1 MSTVL
6 VTGGTGFVGAWT
18 IATLLQAGHEV
29 RTTVRDARRAP
40 DVLAMLRRADV
51 ARAET
56 VSFVTADLTQD
67 AGWREAA
74 SGCEFVLHVASPFPA
89 GVPADEQ
96 ELIVPARDGTL
107 RVLRAAREAGV
118 RRVVMTSSFAAV
130 GYGHPP
136 LTRPFDE
143 RDWTDPD
150 GPAVQPYM
158 KSKTLAER
166 AAWDF
171 VARQGGGL
179 ELVALNPV
187 GIFGPVL
194 GRDYSTSIGMV
205 AALLAGTMRA
215 VPRLYFGM
223 VDVRDYA
230 DLQLRAMTNPAA
242 AGERFIAVAGD
253 LVSFHDIAAILR
265 RRLGAEAAR
274 VPRWQMP
281 DALVKLA
288 ARWRPALRAVVP
300 QLGIRRPA
308 SADKARRRLGWQPRA
323 YEETIVDTARSLLR
337 AP

>member
-29 RTTVRDARRAP
+29 RTTIRDARRAP
-40 DVLAMLRRADV
+40 DVLAMLRRAGV
-51 ARAET
+51 ARAEA

-67 AGWREAA
+67 GGWREAA

-136 LTRPFDE
+136 RTQPFDE

-171 VARQGGGL
+171 VAREGGGL

-194 GRDYSTSIGMV
+194 GRDYSTSIGIV
-205 AALLAGTMRA
+205 AALLTGAMRA
-215 VPRLYFGM
+215 VPRIYFGM

-242 AGERFIAVAGD
+242 AGERFIAVAGAP
-253 LVSFHDIAAILR
+253 VSLHEIAGILR

-281 DALVKLA
+281 DAFLKLA

-300 QLGIRRPA
+300 QLGIRRAA
-308 SADKARRRLGWQPRA
+308 SADKARRRLSWQPRA

-337 AP
+337 EP